1 MFVKPVLASVVM
13 GAAVWAVYGLMV
25 NVLTISSKLATLLA
39 IGVGVV
45 VYLVLVLSLRA
56 LSKEDLD
63 LMPKGDKIA
72 NSLRIR

>member
-1 MFVKPVLASVVM
+1 M

-25 NVLTISSKLATLLA
+25 NVLTISSKLATLLT

-56 LSKEDLD
+56 LSKEDLE

-72 NSLRIR
+72 KILRIR

>member
-25 NVLTISSKLATLLA
+25 NVLTISSKLATLLT

-56 LSKEDLD
+56 LSKEDLE

-72 NSLRIR
+72 KILRIR